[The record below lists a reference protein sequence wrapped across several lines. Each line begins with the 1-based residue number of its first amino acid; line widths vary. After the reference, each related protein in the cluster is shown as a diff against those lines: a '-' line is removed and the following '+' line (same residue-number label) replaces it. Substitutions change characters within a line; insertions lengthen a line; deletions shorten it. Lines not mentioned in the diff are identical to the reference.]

1 MPARG
6 GEAGRCVSVLWRDP
20 RRAWLLM
27 VAYFLLSLAVGPA
40 IDVRIGTGAL
50 SGAIGWV
57 LSAFFTWRVTRGG
70 RCSRMLLIFAT
81 GAGFIAAVI
90 MMAITFS
97 PAELGALAASGA
109 QIALL
114 LSPAVYARTRPAGQE
129 GAGAVALW
137 RRRKPARLVAALAAG
152 AVLGLAGAAA
162 SAAVI
167 SDKVHGYDADSV
179 RLLAGHPVPLT
190 LSPGAYSAFGGCI
203 DKWGC
208 AQLSARDLSIRGTLS
223 GPART
228 TPYGGFDTANSGFEQ
243 RTVDGQ
249 QFVRELAFTVPV
261 REPVRIAFN
270 GNPRQPVLI
279 APSQDR
285 TAVIRGG
292 IVAAAGCAL
301 LLLGSLAGLAW
312 PLPSRARPRAA

>member
-1 MPARG
+1 
-6 GEAGRCVSVLWRDP
+6 
-20 RRAWLLM
+20 M

-40 IDVRIGTGAL
+40 INVGIGTGAL

-70 RCSRMLLIFAT
+70 RCSRMLLIVAT
-81 GAGFIAAVI
+81 GAGLIAAII

-97 PAELGALAASGA
+97 PAELGDLAASGA

-114 LSPAVYARTRPAGQE
+114 LSPAVYARTRPTGQ

-137 RRRKPARLVAALAAG
+137 RGRRPARLVAALAAG

-179 RLLAGHPVPLT
+179 RLLAGHPVRLT

-203 DKWGC
+203 DEWGC

-243 RTVDGQ
+243 RTVDAQ

-270 GNPRQPVLI
+270 SNPRQPVLI
-279 APSQDR
+279 APSQDKA
-285 TAVIRGG
+285 AVIRGG

-301 LLLGSLAGLAW
+301 LLLGSLTGLAW
-312 PLPSRARPRAA
+312 PLPSHARLRAA